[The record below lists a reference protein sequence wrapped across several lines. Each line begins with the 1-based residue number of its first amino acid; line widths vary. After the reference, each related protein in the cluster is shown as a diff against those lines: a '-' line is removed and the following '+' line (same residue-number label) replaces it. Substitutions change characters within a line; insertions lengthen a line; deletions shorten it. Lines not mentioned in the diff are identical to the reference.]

1 MFSRNCTHQNF
12 LSESFPF
19 SKEFYIY
26 IYILLFGIETI
37 KYSTIVAHN

>member
-26 IYILLFGIETI
+26 ILLFGIETI